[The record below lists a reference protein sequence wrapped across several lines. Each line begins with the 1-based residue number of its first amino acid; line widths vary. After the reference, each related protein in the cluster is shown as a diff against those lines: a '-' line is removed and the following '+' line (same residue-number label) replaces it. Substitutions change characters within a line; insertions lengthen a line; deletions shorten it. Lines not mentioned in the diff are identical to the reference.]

1 VVALSFCFAS
11 PIGQSSPTLP
21 TQASNGQFALARIGA
36 CRRQVRNQWLRFS
49 PHFRRPTGNELSVG
63 RRISFGPDMQDKR
76 DNYRSPLER
85 RPKFV
90 KAIGM
95 ISIENS
101 SLEVLL
107 AELFAALLGIH
118 GEFGILIYFTPKAAI
133 PRLDM
138 IDNVTEPSLA
148 GYPELVAKIRAIVK
162 RAKAAI
168 GRRHDVMHTLWAF
181 DHPADG
187 VQQILLPSLKGGE
200 VKLSTLDKLIADYR
214 SLIEETAPLIDDV
227 QKARGLGW
235 KAPYR

>member
-1 VVALSFCFAS
+1 MMHLSQDFRRSLALLTYLPPAS
-11 PIGQSSPTLP
+11 
-21 TQASNGQFALARIGA
+21 GA
-36 CRRQVRNQWLRFS
+36 CRRCFATGGCGYPRISRFEEAAS
-49 PHFRRPTGNELSVG
+49 LSIAQ
-63 RRISFGPDMQDKR
+63 RISFGSLMQDKP
-76 DNYRSPLER
+76 DTYRSPLER

-107 AELFAALLGIH
+107 AELLAALLGIH

-148 GYPELVAKIRAIVK
+148 GHPELAARIRAIVK

-187 VQQILLPSLKGGE
+187 VQQILLPSFKGGE
-200 VKLSTLDKLIADYR
+200 VKLSTLDKLVADYR
-214 SLIEETAPLIDDV
+214 GLIEETAPLIDDV
-227 QKARGLGW
+227 QKVRGFGW

>member
-1 VVALSFCFAS
+1 MPKEDDA
-11 PIGQSSPTLP
+11 
-21 TQASNGQFALARIGA
+21 
-36 CRRQVRNQWLRFS
+36 
-49 PHFRRPTGNELSVG
+49 
-63 RRISFGPDMQDKR
+63 K
-76 DNYRSPLER
+76 YRSSLER

-107 AELFAALLGIH
+107 AELLAALLGVH
-118 GEFGILIYFTPKAAI
+118 GDFGILIYFTPKAAI

-148 GYPELVAKIRAIVK
+148 HHPEVAAKIRSVVK

-168 GRRHDVMHTLWAF
+168 GKRHDVMHALWTLA
-181 DHPADG
+181 DHPAGG
-187 VQQILLPSLKGGE
+187 VEQIFLPSWNGGE

-214 SLIEETAPLIDDV
+214 VLIEEAGPLIDDV
-227 QKARGLGW
+227 QQARGFGW

>member
-1 VVALSFCFAS
+1 
-11 PIGQSSPTLP
+11 
-21 TQASNGQFALARIGA
+21 
-36 CRRQVRNQWLRFS
+36 
-49 PHFRRPTGNELSVG
+49 
-63 RRISFGPDMQDKR
+63 MQDRPDK
-76 DNYRSPLER
+76 YRSPLER

-107 AELFAALLGIH
+107 AALLGIH

-148 GYPELVAKIRAIVK
+148 GNPELVAKIRAIVK
-162 RAKAAI
+162 RAKTAI

-187 VQQILLPSLKGGE
+187 VQQILLPSFKGGE
-200 VKLSTLDKLIADYR
+200 VKLSTLDKLIAD
-214 SLIEETAPLIDDV
+214 
-227 QKARGLGW
+227 
-235 KAPYR
+235 

>member
-1 VVALSFCFAS
+1 MPAQNAQQGYFSISFVVALSFCFAS

-138 IDNVTEPSLA
+138 IVTSLSPHWQAIPSWS
-148 GYPELVAKIRAIVK
+148 
-162 RAKAAI
+162 
-168 GRRHDVMHTLWAF
+168 RRFA
-181 DHPADG
+181 
-187 VQQILLPSLKGGE
+187 
-200 VKLSTLDKLIADYR
+200 R
-214 SLIEETAPLIDDV
+214 SLSERRPRSGDAMTSCT
-227 QKARGLGW
+227 RFGLLTIRRTVCSRYSC
-235 KAPYR
+235 PH